1 MEAPEVNR
9 CMGSWEGYERPLGLQ
24 EPKVL
29 LISSYQSGSR
39 GAVKRHRGLLNLSLD
54 PKEMG
59 VLHYL
64 EGTLVSQ
71 ISNSSN
77 TVRAFYKMNLK
88 PR

>member
-9 CMGSWEGYERPLGLQ
+9 CMGSWEGYERGAKGPADLQ
-24 EPKVL
+24 LSV
-29 LISSYQSGSR
+29 SGSR
-39 GAVKRHRGLLNLSLD
+39 GALKRHRGLLNLSLD